1 MRRLL
6 GAIFAVTLII
16 GPAAVA
22 LAADTSVGQKV
33 DDAAVLSKVKAK
45 LATERAKNLVS
56 VNVDVKDGIVHLKG
70 TVPTE
75 ADKMEAERLATS
87 TEGVKQVMNELVVAN
102 KSSST
107 TSPSTTSPSASPS
120 TAPSTK

>member
-1 MRRLL
+1 MRHLL
-6 GAIFAVTLII
+6 GAMFAVTLII

-33 DDAAVLSKVKAK
+33 DDATILSKVKTK

-70 TVPTE
+70 TVPTDT
-75 ADKMEAERLATS
+75 DKKEAERLAMS
-87 TEGVKQVMNELVVAN
+87 TDGVKQVMNELVVAN
-102 KSSST
+102 KSSS
-107 TSPSTTSPSASPS
+107 SPSSTSPSASPS

>member
-1 MRRLL
+1 MRHLL

-33 DDAAVLSKVKAK
+33 DDATILSKVKTK

-70 TVPTE
+70 TVPTDT
-75 ADKMEAERLATS
+75 DKKEAERLAMS
-87 TEGVKQVMNELVVAN
+87 TDGVKQVMNELVVAN
-102 KSSST
+102 KSSS
-107 TSPSTTSPSASPS
+107 SPSSTSPSASPS
-120 TAPSTK
+120 TAPPTK